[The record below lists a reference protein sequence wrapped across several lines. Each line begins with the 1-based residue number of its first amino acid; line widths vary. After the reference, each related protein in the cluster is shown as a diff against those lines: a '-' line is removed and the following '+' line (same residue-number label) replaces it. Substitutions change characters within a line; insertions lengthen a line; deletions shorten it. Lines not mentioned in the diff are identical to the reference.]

1 MLTFNTNVSSL
12 FSSRM
17 LATNSR
23 SGNQAMERLSSG
35 LRINSASDDA
45 SGLAISDRM
54 TSQIRGL
61 NQANRNISGG
71 ISLLQTAE
79 GAMQEITE
87 LLQRGRELSIQAAN
101 GVVSD
106 TDKQSIQ
113 AEVSHIKQE
122 ITRISESTS
131 FNGQFILRSDSS
143 SGSTNFADKLD
154 VETGLRSGWLRNSE
168 QMITDAFGLTAPGTD
183 LTVNYVDDSGNS
195 YVAWVTSGY
204 SGPSLE
210 AVSQELNIDLSDFTP
225 VTNADGG
232 TAPYYNDRIIAHEM
246 VHAVMGVTM
255 NSQNLS
261 KWFKEGSA
269 EIIQGA
275 DERLAGALSN
285 RIAIDG
291 NIDTAVN
298 NLVGTLNDA
307 WGSSTDEHLNE
318 QYATAYV
325 AMRFLHEE
333 IKTAG
338 GTGID
343 ELMGLLSANKADN
356 SYELDEALA
365 DIQSA
370 HGSFAYADEAE
381 FLAEFTAAAAGNG
394 GFDYLKAMSTS
405 GDLANSDTGA
415 IGGLDADGGAIKTA
429 TSVVPNGATYDEDP
443 LVGFNT
449 VWSEKLTLS
458 SSVSSTLIFQVGA
471 NANDQLEVNLSAVSA
486 QSLNIEDIDVTQ
498 NTDLA
503 IIKID
508 QAITAVDK
516 NRGQLGAQ
524 MNRFEHALSVTMN
537 AAENLTASRSR
548 ILDADIAFETSNL
561 TKHDI
566 LKQAAISMLTQAS
579 SSPQLALQLLS

>member
-1 MLTFNTNVSSL
+1 MLTINTNVNSL

-17 LATNSR
+17 LTANTNA
-23 SGNQAMERLSSG
+23 GNKAMERLSSG
-35 LRINSASDDA
+35 LRINSAADDA

-61 NQANRNISGG
+61 NQAHRNISDG

-87 LLQRGRELSIQAAN
+87 LLQRGRELSVQAAN
-101 GVVSD
+101 AVVSNS
-106 TDKQSIQ
+106 DKQSIQ
-113 AEVSHIKQE
+113 AEVNQIKQE
-122 ITRISESTS
+122 VTRISENTT
-131 FNGQFILRSDSS
+131 FNGQFILKSESS
-143 SGSTNFADKLD
+143 SGSTNFSDKLD
-154 VETGLRSGWLRNSE
+154 IETGLRSGWLRNSE

-195 YVAWVTSGY
+195 YVAWVTSSY
-204 SGPSLE
+204 SGSSLE

-261 KWFKEGSA
+261 TWFKEGAA

-285 RIAIDG
+285 RIATDG
-291 NIDTAVN
+291 NIIDAAN
-298 NLVGTLNDA
+298 NLVGTLNDG
-307 WGSSTDEHLNE
+307 WGSGSGEHLNE

-343 ELMGLLSANKADN
+343 ELMGLLNANKADN
-356 SYELDEALA
+356 SYELDEAFA

-370 HGSFAYADEAE
+370 HGTFAYADEAD
-381 FLAEFTAAAAGNG
+381 FLAAFTATNGAGSN
-394 GFDYLKAMSTS
+394 YLQTMSTS

-415 IGGLDADGGAIKTA
+415 IGGLDADSGSIKTA
-429 TSVVPNGATYDEDP
+429 SSVVPNGASYEKDP

-449 VWSEKLTLS
+449 IWSEKLTLE

-471 NANDQLEVNLSAVSA
+471 NVNEQIEVNLSGVSA
-486 QSLNIEDIDVTQ
+486 QSLNIDDMDVTQ
-498 NTDLA
+498 DANLA

-508 QAITAVDK
+508 QAISVIDE

-537 AAENLTASRSR
+537 AAENLTAARSR
-548 ILDADIAFETSNL
+548 ILDADIAFETAQL
-561 TKHDI
+561 TKRDI
-566 LKQAAISMLTQAS
+566 LKQAAVSMLSQAS